1 MSSYGKDET
10 DKLRENLQN
19 QLERLVEQLEDLET
33 CR

>member
-10 DKLRENLQN
+10 DKLRKNLQN
-19 QLERLVEQLEDLET
+19 QLERLVEQLEDLEK